1 MNFIANIWA
10 YSDLLAG
17 HIATLGLDFPVYA
30 GKPIIEPKWKYAYF
44 RLESNRPSISDDT
57 SGILHKKADFDFIF
71 VGGSRDMSDREIYE
85 MLDDF
90 SRKFLTEK
98 NEWIILGKN
107 FKIFSI
113 LDGDQSGVMRNEKE
127 NPLLLAVFSLR
138 YQYRYGKNP
147 RE

>member
-10 YSDLLAG
+10 YSDLIAEY
-17 HIATLGLDFPVYA
+17 IATLWFNFPVYA
-30 GKPIIEPKWKYAYF
+30 GKPVVEPKWKYAYF
-44 RLESNRPSISDDT
+44 RLENNSESIGDDSHGT
-57 SGILHKKADFDFIF
+57 LHKKADFDFVF
-71 VGGSRDMSDREIYE
+71 VGWSRDTSDREIYE

-98 NEWIILGKN
+98 NEGIILGKN

-113 LDGDQSGVMRNEKE
+113 LDGDQSWVMRNEKE

>member
-10 YSDLLAG
+10 YSDLLAE
-17 HIATLGLDFPVYA
+17 HIATLELDFPVYA

-44 RLESNRPSISDDT
+44 RLENNSPSVHDDT
-57 SGILHKKADFDFIF
+57 TGIIHKKADFDFIF
-71 VGGSRDMSDREIYE
+71 VSGSRNTSDKEIYE

-98 NEWIILGKN
+98 NEWITLGNN
-107 FKIFSI
+107 FKIFSV
-113 LDGDQSGVMRNEKE
+113 LDGQQSGVIRDEKQ

-138 YQYRYGKNP
+138 YQYRYEENP
-147 RE
+147 R